1 MRNVDPLSLPL
12 FKIKLGLP
20 TCGIGMLFR
29 DAYFRIEVNI
39 FLILAISEWSC
50 DISNLKK
57 VKTFDLHSTER
68 EVTLSRVVSAPSP
81 IFLLLAVH
89 AVEFDL
95 QLALRWVILIIN
107 T

>member
-1 MRNVDPLSLPL
+1 
-12 FKIKLGLP
+12 
-20 TCGIGMLFR
+20 MLFR

-81 IFLLLAVH
+81 IFLLLAVN

-95 QLALRWVILIIN
+95 QLALRWVILYLIII
-107 T
+107 